1 MREKFRLQQFDCVA
15 DLAAVLLEND
25 ENNGHG
31 LYFAGE
37 VWRVKAAQD
46 SKHSALCRDRMRE
59 HFFRYFASLRGLAAN
74 ECDGDGTKC
83 YEREKGYCAERTA
96 WISHLMA
103 IDFYQQARETQDVST
118 KLNRLQSA
126 SQFLKTDHDFGG
138 FKLIVPTPVIPER
151 EPFHAHARACST
163 LANINRTKNAKCVDR
178 KSTQS
183 REVTDVHG
191 QNHTTVKSTDLF

>member
-1 MREKFRLQQFDCVA
+1 VTGKIIVGVAIALLAGGTAPWWWSIFFPKPPVKQIPPECSQDNLRAELVRAGPDKAIVVKTKARMMREKFRLQQFDCVA

-25 ENNGHG
+25 EDNGHG

-83 YEREKGYCAERTA
+83 YEREKGYCAGRTA

-118 KLNRLQSA
+118 KLDRLQSA
-126 SQFLKTDHDFGG
+126 SQFLK
-138 FKLIVPTPVIPER
+138 
-151 EPFHAHARACST
+151 
-163 LANINRTKNAKCVDR
+163 NR
-178 KSTQS
+178 S
-183 REVTDVHG
+183 
-191 QNHTTVKSTDLF
+191 